1 MEPFLFIQL
10 VFFIVLLPYVV
21 GRVVYYFFEIKNDG
35 KTTNIWYTGV
45 WSIVILVLVFS
56 MVYKLIEYFFSI

>member
-1 MEPFLFIQL
+1 MEPLLFIQL

-35 KTTNIWYTGV
+35 EPTNIWYTGV

-56 MVYKLIEYFFSI
+56 MVYKLIEHFFSI

>member
-1 MEPFLFIQL
+1 MEPLLFIQL

-35 KTTNIWYTGV
+35 ETTNIWYAGV